1 MRIDNRWFQVLFR
14 TVSGLLV
21 WALPLLAQSADSD
34 LATDTTK
41 NDSLPIKKG
50 AALKVTTPASPTVSG
65 RSQSGSD
72 IVLEEIK
79 IEAVVET
86 PSVNLV
92 PKRIPPEFGKTES
105 IDRSFES
112 ELKAIPLKPMLLGNE
127 LNEINKIQKNAPT
140 KAAPEKKKEK
150 P

>member
-1 MRIDNRWFQVLFR
+1 MRFDNRWFQVLFR
-14 TVSGLLV
+14 MVSGLLL
-21 WALPLLAQSADSD
+21 WALPLLAQSVDTN
-34 LATDTTK
+34 LAADTTK
-41 NDSLPIKKG
+41 NDSLPIKKS
-50 AALKVTTPASPTVSG
+50 AILNVTNPPSPIVSG

-92 PKRIPPEFGKTES
+92 PKRMPPEFGKAES

-140 KAAPEKKKEK
+140 KVAPEKKKEK